1 MTISNVNHKIKII
14 KQKVY
19 VVVDMKS
26 YYKISLIVDDYI
38 FNSVV
43 HSDIMDSKY
52 QLDWYKRVIDRLYG
66 NFLEEIT
73 KNPIRFDNLCRYTE
87 IQGCPSETIFE
98 NTISDYDIKKLK
110 IQQRI
115 DRINNMFT
123 NGEWK

>member
-1 MTISNVNHKIKII
+1 MTISNINHRIKII

-26 YYKISLIVDDYI
+26 YYKISLILDDYI

-43 HSDIMDSKY
+43 CSDTMDLEY
-52 QLDWYKRVIDRLYG
+52 QSDGYKIVIDKLYG
-66 NFLEEIT
+66 NFLKEIT
-73 KNPIRFDNLCRYTE
+73 KNPIRFDNLCRYIE
-87 IQGCPSETIFE
+87 IHGCPSQTIFQ

-115 DRINNMFT
+115 DRINSLFY
-123 NGEWK
+123 